1 MAHPFLFTLIAATG
15 LALAQTKPPAPVLMG
30 EPIPRGKLI
39 TVRISGLAD
48 QVAVKIYR
56 DGTEDKDLKA
66 SPPMIFG
73 EVELTLSKALSAGE
87 IVTLTQTIGGLESPP
102 SAGYRVPAI
111 APPSVEILSA
121 QAFLAYNLV
130 PVTFKVSHA
139 DTVTFKIFGGPNCSE
154 RRVTQEVSGD
164 ELKKGKADIALAGPL
179 DSSENLCLTYL
190 ASHKGALDKAGVFKV
205 DVIGLDFRLDGPPT
219 EGQQEL
225 KGKAGSF
232 IKGMVVYVLGGAF
245 PESRIPAKE
254 LSPTL
259 DKLKTNFKARL
270 NIETIQRGP
279 ATSIPLGMSYLQL
292 KSRLNEVTGD
302 LREED
307 PPKPKNQKKSL
318 LTPNQKSEEEKDYA
332 ANDLRDEIFHDSAS
346 IEKGAF
352 TFTLKQRLEAGQ
364 RLVICA
370 LVENEPGLSR
380 PFCDERNHVVQSVAI
395 DFGRLRAYFSAGTVI
410 SAQDGSFGK
419 AAPYLAFNADFAFAN
434 ALISKIEKKSLPLVA
449 GDAKPAVD
457 SCEALDCLKNR
468 RFGFSLHAFLDVRLT
483 QAATDSKAATP
494 LTAVA
499 VGPTPQQAGV
509 AQMGFYLPMRVS
521 GMDWVYRGT
530 QYSAYFAPVGKFG
543 ITHLKDGVILNS
555 QDVTTKTTVQDLLR
569 PDAAAK
575 VTNSDP
581 ATKSNAT
588 QNALPFYG
596 YGLRLGLMRYEL
608 MGRTL
613 KNRQIAPDN
622 SAYVD
627 FTYGQNGIYR
637 RKVEDAAV
645 QSLPR
650 ITTDNMLRT
659 TVQTT
664 STNTSHLLV
673 PGFNIEGRMKLPYLP
688 AQIGVDIFLH
698 RRLPDQSAS
707 SDFRF
712 ILGFRVDVAKALSRA
727 FGMAP

>member
-1 MAHPFLFTLIAATG
+1 VAHSFLFTLIAATG

-30 EPIPRGKLI
+30 EPIPKDKLI

-56 DGTEDKDLKA
+56 DGAEDRDVKA

-102 SAGYRVPAI
+102 SAGYRVLAI

-121 QAFLAYNLV
+121 QAFLAHNLV
-130 PVTFKVSHA
+130 PLTFKVSHA
-139 DTVTFKIFGGPNCSE
+139 DAVIFKIFGGPSCSE

-164 ELKKGKADIALAGPL
+164 ELKKGKADITLAGPL
-179 DSSENLCLTYL
+179 ASTENLCLTYL
-190 ASHKGALDKAGVFKV
+190 ASHKGAPDKAGVFKV

-254 LSPTL
+254 LEPTL

-270 NIETIQRGP
+270 NIETVHRVP
-279 ATSIPLGMSYLQL
+279 VTSIFPGMSEQQI

-302 LREED
+302 LKTD
-307 PPKPKNQKKSL
+307 VLPIPKDQESVLPKN
-318 LTPNQKSEEEKDYA
+318 SEEEKDYS
-332 ANDLRDEIFHDSAS
+332 ANDLRDEIFHNSAS

-419 AAPYLAFNADFAFAN
+419 AAPYLAFNADFAFVN
-434 ALISKIEKKSLPLVA
+434 ALISKKEKKSPF
-449 GDAKPAVD
+449 GKPPVD
-457 SCEALDCLKNR
+457 SCQSVDCLRNSA
-468 RFGFSLHAFLDVRLT
+468 FGLSLHAFLDVRLT

-673 PGFNIEGRMKLPYLP
+673 PGFNVEGRMKLPYLP